1 MNMETI
7 KQRSILTIVLALVIS
22 FALFGCDKKTGD
34 NASSET
40 GEKNITATATPTP
53 TAAADIT
60 EPIDNDKVLLDKI
73 IFDNQQ
79 AMSTATHLMT
89 VKYLGT
95 ETNAYGVKV
104 YLFCPQRVL
113 KGTLEGEENNI
124 IHAIADDGES
134 GSFFYSFNKDSE
146 YLLCLEKHISV
157 YEPQSTFIFYDNV
170 FSSEDDQW
178 SGILASAEQIAAET
192 AGSVPPYYGHA
203 FTVSTD
209 ISEIA
214 DFASNVFIVQ
224 AENLLF
230 PSRYSTEVI
239 ICSVKKIWKNT
250 NTPVNNGLIY
260 IRVPEGTVT
269 LGKSYV
275 VFLADAEETSAIYTV
290 AAKTNCVFS
299 LEEAAG
305 IPTLTHILA
314 EATPY
319 NPQ

>member
-1 MNMETI
+1 MIMENRRRLAFTVVFFVLLMA
-7 KQRSILTIVLALVIS
+7 LTLY
-22 FALFGCDKKTGD
+22 GCDNKKE
-34 NASSET
+34 NAASET
-40 GEKNITATATPTP
+40 KTENKELTNTPTP
-53 TAAADIT
+53 TVAAEIT
-60 EPIDNDKVLLDKI
+60 NPIDNGKVTLDKI
-73 IFDNQQ
+73 VFENTQ
-79 AMSTATHLMT
+79 AMSIATHLMT

-104 YLFCPQRVL
+104 YLFSPQRVL

-134 GSFFYSFNKDSE
+134 GSFVYGFTKEGE

-170 FSSEDDQW
+170 FSSDDEQW
-178 SGILASAEQIAAET
+178 SSILASAEQIATET

-209 ISEIA
+209 ITEIA

-224 AENLLF
+224 AENLLSS
-230 PSRYSTEVI
+230 SRYSTEVI

-299 LEEAAG
+299 LEEAAD
-305 IPTLTHILA
+305 IPTLANILA

>member
-1 MNMETI
+1 MR
-7 KQRSILTIVLALVIS
+7 KQRGRRISVLTAILVFVIS
-22 FALFGCDKKTGD
+22 FVLFGCDKKTGD
-34 NASSET
+34 SASSDT

-53 TAAADIT
+53 TAAAEIT

-73 IFDNQQ
+73 IFDNRQ
-79 AMSTATHLMT
+79 AMSIATHLIT

-134 GSFFYSFNKDSE
+134 GSFVYGFTKEGE

-178 SGILASAEQIAAET
+178 SGILASAEQIATET

-203 FTVSTD
+203 FSVSTD
-209 ISEIA
+209 INEII
-214 DFASNVFIVQ
+214 DFATNVFVVK
-224 AENLLF
+224 AENLLSA
-230 PSRYSTEVI
+230 SRYSTEVFYFT
-239 ICSVKKIWKNT
+239 VTKTWK
-250 NTPVNNGLIY
+250 NTPVNNGQIY

-305 IPTLTHILA
+305 IPAIAHILA

-319 NPQ
+319 TPQ